1 VRPTAVLASNDLTAI
16 GIMGALYAAG
26 LRVPEDISVVGFD
39 DIALSSFMPP
49 PLTTIRLSRVE
60 IAEFAFT
67 SLYAASQRGET
78 QGVTHIVRAELVIRQ
93 STAAIRPE
101 VLIAAEGSS
110 RT

>member
-1 VRPTAVLASNDLTAI
+1 
-16 GIMGALYAAG
+16 
-26 LRVPEDISVVGFD
+26 
-39 DIALSSFMPP
+39 
-49 PLTTIRLSRVE
+49 LSRVE

-101 VLIAAEGSS
+101 N
-110 RT
+110 